1 MKGVNTAKNFLI
13 IPNNLLQIF
22 FKMSQKTNSKNSRS
36 KWCLIDN
43 KIADKITKI
52 SKTLQKKK
60 KNQKQLQMNIIKKYL
75 KKDIYLQK
83 KDRKLLMIWDKY
95 NNTIMEYQ
103 KIINF

>member
-52 SKTLQKKK
+52 SKTLKKK
-60 KNQKQLQMNIIKKYL
+60 KKSETATDEHNKEIPKERYISPEK
-75 KKDIYLQK
+75 
-83 KDRKLLMIWDKY
+83 
-95 NNTIMEYQ
+95 
-103 KIINF
+103 

>member
-43 KIADKITKI
+43 EIADKITKI

-60 KNQKQLQMNIIKKYL
+60 KNSETATNEHNKEIPKERCISPEKRQKVIDDLG
-75 KKDIYLQK
+75 
-83 KDRKLLMIWDKY
+83 
-95 NNTIMEYQ
+95 
-103 KIINF
+103 

>member
-22 FKMSQKTNSKNSRS
+22 FKTSQKTNSKNSRS

-60 KNQKQLQMNIIKKYL
+60 SETATNEHNKEIPKEGYISPEKRQKVIDDLG
-75 KKDIYLQK
+75 
-83 KDRKLLMIWDKY
+83 
-95 NNTIMEYQ
+95 
-103 KIINF
+103 

>member
-52 SKTLQKKK
+52 SKTLQNKKSETATNEHNK
-60 KNQKQLQMNIIKKYL
+60 EIPKERYISPEKRQKVIDDLG
-75 KKDIYLQK
+75 
-83 KDRKLLMIWDKY
+83 
-95 NNTIMEYQ
+95 
-103 KIINF
+103 

>member
-22 FKMSQKTNSKNSRS
+22 FKTSQKTNSKNSRS

-60 KNQKQLQMNIIKKYL
+60 KSETATNEHNKEIPKERYISPEKRQKVIDDLG
-75 KKDIYLQK
+75 
-83 KDRKLLMIWDKY
+83 
-95 NNTIMEYQ
+95 
-103 KIINF
+103 